1 MESAAAT
8 ERTLLWRACCPEK
21 GCPGGKNHAVGKA
34 VLWRAYSGNEVEN
47 ILWLGMRGEVKADG
61 GRWRWK
67 EAEKM
72 DGNCRRRG

>member
-8 ERTLLWRACCPEK
+8 ERTLLWRACCLEM
-21 GCPGGKNHAVGKA
+21 GCPGGKFYAVGKA
-34 VLWRAYSGNEVEN
+34 VFWGVCSGSEVEN
-47 ILWLGMRGEVKADG
+47 ILWLGMRGGVGK
-61 GRWRWK
+61 GRWRQM